1 MSPRAV
7 KTKWWR
13 LIRHYVL
20 GLVRVGKVLL
30 GLIRVGKVLLGLVRV
45 GKVLLGLPSLV
56 IY

>member
-30 GLIRVGKVLLGLVRV
+30 GLITDDKVILEL
-45 GKVLLGLPSLV
+45 
-56 IY
+56 ITYDME